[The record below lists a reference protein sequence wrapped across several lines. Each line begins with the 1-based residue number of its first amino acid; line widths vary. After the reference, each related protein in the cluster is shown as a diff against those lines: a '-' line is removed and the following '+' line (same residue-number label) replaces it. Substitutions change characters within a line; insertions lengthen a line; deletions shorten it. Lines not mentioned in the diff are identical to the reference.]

1 MALKVKKEWQDLKVE
16 GREKEVQKAEPELEM
31 TGRQKRVAWGFG
43 AGLVGL
49 RETDVNAGSCKTKI
63 FTFYS
68 HGLTTIAWE
77 QQL

>member
-1 MALKVKKEWQDLKVE
+1 M
-16 GREKEVQKAEPELEM
+16 QKAGAELEI
-31 TGRQKRVAWGFG
+31 TGWQKRVAWGFG

-49 RETDVNAGSCKTKI
+49 RETDVNAGSCKTKN

-68 HGLTTIAWE
+68 HGLNTVAWA